1 MWLLGYPG
9 WLLGCC
15 YVITRVLRVVAKVFW
30 LVARMLICGCY
41 GSRGG
46 C

>member
-1 MWLLGYPG
+1 MRLLGYPG

-15 YVITRVLRVVAKVFW
+15 YVVAKVFW